1 MKITSKMVFKADSY
15 LNIYCVF
22 DNATKAVP

>member
-1 MKITSKMVFKADSY
+1 MKIRSEMVFKADSY
-15 LNIYCVF
+15 LIIYCVF

>member
-1 MKITSKMVFKADSY
+1 MKITSEMVFKADSS
-15 LNIYCVF
+15 LIIYCVF

>member
-1 MKITSKMVFKADSY
+1 MKITSEMIFKADSY